1 MKQLELFDMTPE
13 EKKYLEMIHDLEIKT
28 EEVDLLKYELS
39 HLKTRLEENVRELDI
54 RLDPFDDFC
63 GGYHSY
69 DEESDHISST
79 SQDYL
84 LEKSDIDF
92 KNMEVNENTKIH

>member
-1 MKQLELFDMTPE
+1 MKQLELFEMTPE

-63 GGYHSY
+63 DTFSY
-69 DEESDHISST
+69 DEEFDHLSTTSD
-79 SQDYL
+79 DYL
-84 LEKSDIDF
+84 VEKSDLTF
-92 KNMEVNENTKIH
+92 ENIKPTKETLFH